1 MVELRGF
8 HEDEDDCEIIPLRT
22 APTYRTY
29 EDDDYDDLPSYNE
42 AIKDERIVEAPQS
55 SNAGAHSVSV
65 QSLQPTP
72 VAYPS
77 PPEERTFAKRRKA
90 TYTFLLV
97 ASIPGI
103 ALLIGGIC
111 WYKFPLK
118 SN

>member
-1 MVELRGF
+1 MVESRGF
-8 HEDEDDCEIIPLRT
+8 HEDEDDCEIIPLQT
-22 APTYRTY
+22 APTYKTY

-42 AIKDERIVEAPQS
+42 AIKDEGLVEAPQS
-55 SNAGAHSVSV
+55 SNAGAHLVSF
-65 QSLQPTP
+65 QSPQPT
-72 VAYPS
+72 ALASTS

-90 TYTFLLV
+90 TYTFLVV

>member
-8 HEDEDDCEIIPLRT
+8 HEDEDDCEIIPLHT

-29 EDDDYDDLPSYNE
+29 EDDDYDGLPSYNE
-42 AIKDERIVEAPQS
+42 AIKDEGLVEAPQS
-55 SNAGAHSVSV
+55 SNAGAHLVSF
-65 QSLQPTP
+65 QSPQPTP
-72 VAYPS
+72 VASASS
-77 PPEERTFAKRRKA
+77 PEDRTFAKRRKA
-90 TYTFLLV
+90 TYTFLVV

>member
-8 HEDEDDCEIIPLRT
+8 HEDEDDCEIIPLHT

-42 AIKDERIVEAPQS
+42 AIKAEGLVEAPQS
-55 SNAGAHSVSV
+55 SNAGAHLVSF
-65 QSLQPTP
+65 QSPQRTP
-72 VAYPS
+72 VASTS

-90 TYTFLLV
+90 TYTFLV
-97 ASIPGI
+97 IASIPGI

-111 WYKFPLK
+111 WYKLPLE

>member
-8 HEDEDDCEIIPLRT
+8 HEDEDDCEIIPLHT

-29 EDDDYDDLPSYNE
+29 EDDDYDGPPSYNE
-42 AIKDERIVEAPQS
+42 ATKDEGLVDALQS
-55 SNAGAHSVSV
+55 SNAGAHLVSF
-65 QSLQPTP
+65 QSPQPTP
-72 VAYPS
+72 VASTS

-90 TYTFLLV
+90 TYTFLVV

-111 WYKFPLK
+111 WYKFPLN